1 MAMSQEQPPQASP
14 PVSLRVDAVEY
25 DGGLSAFF
33 KARPRLFGIAY
44 RMLGSAAEA
53 EDIVQDAW
61 LRWQTANRSEV
72 ENPTAFLA
80 TTTTRLCINAA
91 QSAHSRRETYV
102 GPWLPEPVDTSS
114 DPNLGAERGEALSL
128 AVLILLEKLSP
139 TERAAYILREAFDY
153 EYVEIADILQ
163 LEQANVRQLVSRARK
178 HIADGRRAPV
188 SSAEQRRLLAAFID
202 AAQKG
207 NMAALENLFAEDVAS
222 YSDGGGLVRAA
233 QKPVSGRERVA
244 KFIAAFSSHFWTGVT
259 IEWVEVN
266 GQSSVL
272 LLRDGSVAALATI
285 DASVEGIDQIL
296 WLMRPS
302 KLAAVS
308 RSGQRV
314 GAPYSAEPA
323 VT

>member
-1 MAMSQEQPPQASP
+1 MPMTQERVPENPP
-14 PVSLRVDAVEY
+14 SLPLDTDTSEY

-33 KARPRLFGIAY
+33 MARPRLFGIAY
-44 RMLGSAAEA
+44 RMLGSVAEA
-53 EDIVQDAW
+53 EDIVQDVW
-61 LRWQTANRSEV
+61 LRWQTTNRSVV
-72 ENPTAFLA
+72 ENPSAFLA

-114 DPNLGAERGEALSL
+114 DPGLGAERGEALTL
-128 AVLILLEKLSP
+128 AVLLLLEKLSP

-153 EYVEIADILQ
+153 EYSQIADIIQ
-163 LEQANVRQLVSRARK
+163 MEEANVRQLVSRARK
-178 HIADGRRAPV
+178 HIADERRAPV
-188 SSAEQRRLLAAFID
+188 SPTEQRRLLEAFIA

-233 QKPVSGRERVA
+233 RVPISGRQRVA
-244 KFIAAFSSHFWTGVT
+244 KFIASVASHFWTGVT
-259 IEWVEVN
+259 LEWTEVN
-266 GQSSVL
+266 GQLAVL
-272 LLRDGSVAALATI
+272 MLRDGTAVALATI
-285 DASVEGIDQIL
+285 DASVQGIDQIL